1 MFEDS
6 QACASMNQISCCC
19 ILKCFSAGESQ
30 RVLSCRCGN
39 TVVVLL
45 LILPLY
51 NNSRLTL
58 RKEYGG
64 SPDDGHSLHLWIC
77 KAGSINF
84 VSQPHTGMRGVIYT
98 CGWFVRIC
106 NPFDTY
112 ISAWHKNC
120 QWTLSISFLSRASIV
135 FAPHLACWDVICLVL
150 ICIFIQLVA
159 PQYGRCEQQVGG
171 MSDHTYLLSLTSFR
185 AKERKKNFRV
195 FRAVWNVS
203 FWLLSSTS
211 WPHLV
216 TSIRT
221 IQLCNTK
228 RKSLWPVGADQM

>member
-6 QACASMNQISCCC
+6 QARAPMNQISCCC

-30 RVLSCRCGN
+30 WVLSCRCGN
-39 TVVVLL
+39 TVVVLM

-77 KAGSINF
+77 KAGSMKF

-98 CGWFVRIC
+98 YGWFVRIC

-120 QWTLSISFLSRASIV
+120 QWTLSISYLSRASIV
-135 FAPHLACWDVICLVL
+135 FAPHLVCWDVICLVS
-150 ICIFIQLVA
+150 ICIFITT
-159 PQYGRCEQQVGG
+159 GG
-171 MSDHTYLLSLTSFR
+171 PTVRKVECQITHICSHWHHSEPRREKKTSEFLEPSEMW
-185 AKERKKNFRV
+185 AFG
-195 FRAVWNVS
+195 S
-203 FWLLSSTS
+203 
-211 WPHLV
+211 
-216 TSIRT
+216 
-221 IQLCNTK
+221 
-228 RKSLWPVGADQM
+228 

>member
-6 QACASMNQISCCC
+6 QARASMNQISCCC

-30 RVLSCRCGN
+30 WVLSCRCGN
-39 TVVVLL
+39 TVVVLM

-77 KAGSINF
+77 KAGSMNF

-98 CGWFVRIC
+98 CRWFVRIC

-112 ISAWHKNC
+112 ISAWYKNS
-120 QWTLSISFLSRASIV
+120 QWTLSISYLSRASIL
-135 FAPHLACWDVICLVL
+135 FAPHLVCWDVICLVL
-150 ICIFIQLVA
+150 ICIFITT
-159 PQYGRCEQQVGG
+159 GG
-171 MSDHTYLLSLTSFR
+171 PTVRKVWTAGGWDVRSQISALTDIIQSQG
-185 AKERKKNFRV
+185 EKKK
-195 FRAVWNVS
+195 
-203 FWLLSSTS
+203 TS
-211 WPHLV
+211 EFLEPSEMWAFG
-216 TSIRT
+216 S
-221 IQLCNTK
+221 
-228 RKSLWPVGADQM
+228 